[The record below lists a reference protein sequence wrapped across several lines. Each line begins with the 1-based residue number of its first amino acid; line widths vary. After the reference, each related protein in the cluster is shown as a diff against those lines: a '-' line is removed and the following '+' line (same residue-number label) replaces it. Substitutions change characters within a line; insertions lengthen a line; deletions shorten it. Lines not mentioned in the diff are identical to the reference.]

1 MTVISRLLI
10 DHPALNTAGGAGLH
24 SSIETIYTRL
34 GDAVD
39 SRFFTQNALAN
50 AASVD
55 FEHNFKSVLSTLR
68 YDLYLRDTGTGEL
81 TMITDASTP
90 ALSSFTISATPS
102 FTTTKIRVLNSSG
115 AARDIALVVRHV
127 DLTLPKVENVTLSI
141 NSNVTLKFG
150 RVHLVDTSAA
160 RSLALPDPALSKSL
174 IVVKD
179 STGSAGTN
187 AITITRFASENIEGA
202 AASYLLDYDRG
213 SLALVSDGTN
223 WHII

>member
-1 MTVISRLLI
+1 MTVVSRLLL
-10 DHPALNTAGGAGLH
+10 DHPALGTAGGAGLH
-24 SSIETIYTRL
+24 TSIETIYTRL

-55 FEHNFKSVLSTLR
+55 FEHNFKTAFSTLR
-68 YDLYLRDTGTGEL
+68 YDLYTRDTGTGEL
-81 TMITDASTP
+81 TLVTDASTP

-115 AARDIALVVRHV
+115 SARDIALVVRHI
-127 DLTLPKVENVTLSI
+127 DLTAIKLEQVTLAVS
-141 NSNVTLKFG
+141 SNVSLKFG
-150 RVHLVDTSAA
+150 RVHLVDTTAA
-160 RSLALPDPALSKSL
+160 RTLTLPDPALSKSV

-187 AITITRFASENIEGA
+187 VITIARFGSETIEGA
-202 AASYLLDYDRG
+202 AASYSLDYDRG
-213 SLALVSDGTN
+213 SLGLVSDGTN